1 MLVPRARKSRHA
13 HGRSEV
19 WERPGLARAIEREK
33 ARLGRR
39 LRQLREERGL
49 TQEEAAEKMGVH
61 TNHVSRI
68 ELGDVNVTL
77 ATLVAAS
84 EAYGVRMH
92 AFFE

>member
-1 MLVPRARKSRHA
+1 MSRTRKSRHA

-33 ARLGRR
+33 VRLGRR

-49 TQEEAAEKMGVH
+49 TQEQAAESMGVH
-61 TNHVSRI
+61 SHTVSRQ
-68 ELGDVNVTL
+68 ELGEANLTI
-77 ATLVAAS
+77 ASLVAAS
-84 EAYGVRMH
+84 EAYRVEIR